1 VGHAAVHVECLEC
14 EIVKGEG
21 VFGGD
26 GQGEVAAVGRGGPA
40 GDLDARGGGEGE
52 GTEQLGGGG
61 AEQADNGVGGERADE
76 VEVEGSPGGV
86 GGIGCVAEASVGDA
100 AVGVAGVQIE
110 RVIPAGA
117 NEEPGAQVGQRL

>member
-1 VGHAAVHVECLEC
+1 
-14 EIVKGEG
+14 
-21 VFGGD
+21 
-26 GQGEVAAVGRGGPA
+26 
-40 GDLDARGGGEGE
+40 
-52 GTEQLGGGG
+52 EQLGGGG

-117 NEEPGAQVGQRL
+117 NEEPGAQVGQRLGVHGEIAAFGGDEDGGAVGIAPASADLDVGIGRRGEGEGFPKLRPPVVK